1 MGNNINI
8 SKYLSSKVRGIEP
21 PTVSASPLFLDDY
34 PGAGIAYSLRKQRLA
49 YGGSAI
55 RVRRSSDNAEL
66 DIPFASGVLDTTTLT
81 NFCVGTNGFV
91 TTLYG
96 QDLSLN
102 NATQP
107 VLLFQ
112 PKIYDSTVGVITQN
126 GKPAMFFDGVDDH
139 LVIDTALP
147 LTSHSIFDVV
157 SVSSITAAS
166 PAMLKYAGSPS
177 GPSFSEMLYGYGA
190 VSGTLT
196 NETEFFVSLLAGQ
209 IYGYGDNTS
218 PLNGQYLN
226 SVVNVSNVSFTA
238 RRNNSLVA
246 LATATT
252 GGFDST
258 REPDDLKYIGARNN
272 GTLNFTGYM
281 QEITVYPSD
290 QTSIVAAATLDINT
304 YYNVY
309 P

>member
-8 SKYLSSKVRGIEP
+8 GKYLGSKVRGIEP
-21 PTVSASPLFLDDY
+21 PIVGASPLFLDDY

-66 DIPFASGVLDTTTLT
+66 DIPFASGVLDTTALT
-81 NFCVGTNGFV
+81 SFCTGTNGFV

-96 QDLSLN
+96 QDLLLN

-112 PKIYDSTVGVITQN
+112 PKIYDSIAGVITQN

-166 PAMLKYAGSPS
+166 PAMLKYGGSPS

-190 VSGTLT
+190 ISNTLT

-209 IYGYGDNTS
+209 IYGYGNTVS
-218 PLNGQYLN
+218 PINGQLLN
-226 SVVNVSNVSFTA
+226 SVVYVSNSSFTA
-238 RRNNSLVA
+238 IRNNTLLS
-246 LATATT
+246 LATAIT
-252 GGFDST
+252 GGFNSV
-258 REPDDLKYIGARNN
+258 REPDDIKYIGSRNN
-272 GTLNFTGYM
+272 GTLNFSGYM
-281 QEITVYPSD
+281 QEITVYPKD
-290 QTSIVAAATLDINT
+290 QTPIVTAATLDINT

>member
-1 MGNNINI
+1 MGNSINI
-8 SKYLSSKVRGIEP
+8 SKYLGSKVRGIEP
-21 PTVSASPLFLDDY
+21 PVVSGPPLFLDDY
-34 PGAGIAYSLRKQRLA
+34 PGAGIAYSLRKQRVGYA
-49 YGGSAI
+49 GNVV
-55 RVRRSSDNAEL
+55 RVRRASDNTEL
-66 DIPFASGVLDTTTLT
+66 DIPFVGGNIDVATL
-81 NFCVGTNGFV
+81 NSFCTGTNGFV
-91 TTLYG
+91 TTIYG

-102 NATQP
+102 NARQS

-112 PKIYDSTVGVITQN
+112 PKIYDSVGGVMTQN
-126 GKPAMFFDGVDDH
+126 GKPAIYFDGVDDH

-157 SVSSITAAS
+157 SVSGITVAS
-166 PAMLKYAGSPS
+166 PAMLKYGGSPS

-190 VSGTLT
+190 ISGTLT

-209 IYGYGDNTS
+209 IYGYGDDTS

-252 GGFDST
+252 GGFNST

-290 QTSIVAAATLDINT
+290 QTSIVNAATLDINT